1 MLKMKSPLNFI
12 YDGNTAIY
20 TSLLPECMFC
30 LKPRSETVSALFS
43 IENPQTGFTC
53 IIKDRWMLML
63 GGLLVFWVT
72 TTAGAE
78 FGRAFVYWKCS
89 KSLMEQDEVQRGGG
103 GTSLKGSWGVWVMPF
118 WLLVWLLAG
127 STVLLHTFNEWLE
140 SAYTCNRA
148 LLISTDKELHI
159 LSVH

>member
-12 YDGNTAIY
+12 YDGNTTIY

-30 LKPRSETVSALFS
+30 LKPCSETISALFS

-72 TTAGAE
+72 TTARAE
-78 FGRAFVYWKCS
+78 FGWAFVYWKRN
-89 KSLMEQDEVQRGGG
+89 KSLTEQDEVQQGGG
-103 GTSLKGSWGVWVMPF
+103 GTSWKALEVFGWCLSGSLSGY
-118 WLLVWLLAG
+118 WLGAQRFFTLSIMSDWK
-127 STVLLHTFNEWLE
+127 VLTPVIVL
-140 SAYTCNRA
+140 C
-148 LLISTDKELHI
+148 
-159 LSVH
+159 

>member
-30 LKPRSETVSALFS
+30 LKPCSETVSALFS

-63 GGLLVFWVT
+63 GGLFAFWVT
-72 TTAGAE
+72 TTARAE
-78 FGRAFVYWKCS
+78 FGWAFVYWKRS
-89 KSLMEQDEVQRGGG
+89 KSLIEQDEMQRGGG
-103 GTSLKGSWGVWVMPF
+103 GTSWKALEVFGWCLSGSLSGY
-118 WLLVWLLAG
+118 WLGARCFFTLPIMSDWK
-127 STVLLHTFNEWLE
+127 VLTPVIVL
-140 SAYTCNRA
+140 C
-148 LLISTDKELHI
+148 
-159 LSVH
+159 